1 MQVEQIDR
9 ELFIDILNPDSSTAE
24 SVRQGRSYT
33 WEVEQLA
40 RHRRQAR
47 AEVVGEIVA
56 WLRSCHESKIAHHT
70 EVCHREDD
78 EILDAIITAANT
90 FNYSAD
96 QIEAKFGGRDAD

>member
-1 MQVEQIDR
+1 MQVEKIDR

-40 RHRRQAR
+40 RHRHQAR

-56 WLRSCHESKIAHHT
+56 WLR
-70 EVCHREDD
+70 DD
-78 EILDAIITAANT
+78 DSMMRDYRTTLGNV
-90 FNYSAD
+90 
-96 QIEAKFGGRDAD
+96 IEAKFGGRDAD

>member
-56 WLRSCHESKIAHHT
+56 WLEEMYENCESIDGMLTRMDSK
-70 EVCHREDD
+70 D
-78 EILDAIITAANT
+78 ELAKMM
-90 FNYSAD
+90 
-96 QIEAKFGGRDAD
+96 QAKFGGRDGNE

>member
-40 RHRRQAR
+40 RHRHQVR

-56 WLRSCHESKIAHHT
+56 WLEEMYENCESIDGMLTRMDSK
-70 EVCHREDD
+70 D
-78 EILDAIITAANT
+78 ELAKLM
-90 FNYSAD
+90 
-96 QIEAKFGGRDAD
+96 QAKFGGRNGNE

>member
-33 WEVEQLA
+33 WEVERLA
-40 RHRRQAR
+40 RHRQQAR

-56 WLRSCHESKIAHHT
+56 WLREHDVYGEW
-70 EVCHREDD
+70 REG
-78 EILDAIITAANT
+78 AAT
-90 FNYSAD
+90 
-96 QIEAKFGGRDAD
+96 IEAKFGGSDGQRNED